1 LGSSRLQLT
10 SYVLLNSNRF
20 AKPWI
25 AAVNLV
31 MKMESVNF
39 VVLGDPSIAG
49 ELGKKG
55 SSADMTFFERKL
67 SDTIF
72 SFIAPSGFPKKVQPL
87 IQAIA
92 LAEYA
97 IVNVT
102 TIDKV
107 LGEQIVA
114 LNALK
119 MERGFIVV
127 SNGLDDDVKKIVR
140 STVLEKYE
148 FITLDNLK
156 RKLDTV
162 AAVSAD
168 GATKIIVDAAFEVK
182 GIGPVA
188 LGVVRRGLLKKHD
201 DLVVY
206 PESKPVSV
214 RSIQMHD
221 EDVDEAASPARVGV
235 ALKGVTADE
244 IERGNVIAAKD
255 TLKTGS
261 EMKIRF
267 EKSPF
272 YKGDISPSSSYHL
285 SIDLQVKP
293 VKLKLEGSDL
303 TAAADKPFAYEPG
316 CSCLILD
323 LDAPMRIVGRGVVL

>member
-1 LGSSRLQLT
+1 
-10 SYVLLNSNRF
+10 
-20 AKPWI
+20 
-25 AAVNLV
+25 
-31 MKMESVNF
+31 MKMKSVNF

-55 SSADMTFFERKL
+55 SSADMTFYERKI
-67 SDTIF
+67 STTIF

-87 IQAIA
+87 IQAIV

-119 MERGFIVV
+119 MERGFIVA
-127 SNGLDDDVKKIVR
+127 NGLDDDLKKIVR

-168 GATKIIVDAAFEVK
+168 GSTKIIVDAAFEVR

-201 DLVVY
+201 DLVIY
-206 PESKPVSV
+206 PEAKSLSV

-255 TLKTGS
+255 SLKTGS
-261 EMKIRF
+261 ELKIRF

-272 YKGDISPSSSYHL
+272 YKGEINPSSSYQL

-293 VKLKLEGSDL
+293 VKLKVEGSDL
-303 TAAADKPFAYEPG
+303 TVAADKPFAYEPED
-316 CSCLILD
+316 SCLILD
-323 LDAPMRIVGRGVVL
+323 LDAPMRIMGRGVIL

>member
-1 LGSSRLQLT
+1 
-10 SYVLLNSNRF
+10 
-20 AKPWI
+20 
-25 AAVNLV
+25 
-31 MKMESVNF
+31 MKMKSVNF
-39 VVLGDPSIAG
+39 VVLGDSSIAG

-55 SSADMTFFERKL
+55 SSADMTFYERKL

-72 SFIAPSGFPKKVQPL
+72 SFIAPSGFPKKIQPL
-87 IQAIA
+87 VQAIA

-127 SNGLDDDVKKIVR
+127 SNGLDDDVKKIIR
-140 STVLEKYE
+140 STILEKYE

-156 RKLDTV
+156 RKLDSLAEVGV
-162 AAVSAD
+162 A
-168 GATKIIVDAAFEVK
+168 GATKIIVDAAFEVR

-201 DLVVY
+201 ELVVF
-206 PESKPVSV
+206 PEGKPVSV

-244 IERGNVIAAKD
+244 VERGNVIAVKD
-255 TLKTGS
+255 SLKTGS
-261 EMKIRF
+261 DLKIRF

-272 YKGDISPSSSYHL
+272 YRGEINPSSSYHL
-285 SIDLQVKP
+285 SIDLQAKP
-293 VKLKLEGSDL
+293 VKLKLEGNDL
-303 TAAADKPFAYEPG
+303 LSAAADKPFTYEPG
-316 CSCLILD
+316 NSCLILD
-323 LDAPMRIVGRGVVL
+323 LDAPMRIVGRGAIL

>member
-1 LGSSRLQLT
+1 MMIEPGVNCVMRSLGSSRLQLT
-10 SYVLLNSNRF
+10 SYVHINSDRF

-31 MKMESVNF
+31 IRMKSVNF

-156 RKLDTV
+156 RKLDGGV

-168 GATKIIVDAAFEVK
+168 GATKVIVDAAFEVK

-188 LGVVRRGLLKKHD
+188 LGVVRRGL
-201 DLVVY
+201 
-206 PESKPVSV
+206 
-214 RSIQMHD
+214 
-221 EDVDEAASPARVGV
+221 
-235 ALKGVTADE
+235 
-244 IERGNVIAAKD
+244 
-255 TLKTGS
+255 
-261 EMKIRF
+261 
-267 EKSPF
+267 
-272 YKGDISPSSSYHL
+272 
-285 SIDLQVKP
+285 
-293 VKLKLEGSDL
+293 
-303 TAAADKPFAYEPG
+303 
-316 CSCLILD
+316 
-323 LDAPMRIVGRGVVL
+323 

>member
-1 LGSSRLQLT
+1 
-10 SYVLLNSNRF
+10 
-20 AKPWI
+20 
-25 AAVNLV
+25 
-31 MKMESVNF
+31 MKSVNF
-39 VVLGDPSIAG
+39 VVLGDSSIAD

-55 SSADMTFFERKL
+55 SSADMTFYERKL

-87 IQAIA
+87 VQSIA
-92 LAEYA
+92 LSEYA

-114 LNALK
+114 LNALR
-119 MERGFIVV
+119 MERGFIVA
-127 SNGLDDDVKKIVR
+127 NGLDDDIERIVR

-156 RKLDTV
+156 RKLDSIIEVPST
-162 AAVSAD
+162 
-168 GATKIIVDAAFEVK
+168 GATKVVVDAAFEVR

-201 DLVVY
+201 EVVVF
-206 PESKPVSV
+206 PDAKPVSV

-221 EDVDEAASPARVGV
+221 EDVDEASSPARVGV
-235 ALKGVTADE
+235 ALKGITAEE
-244 IERGNVIAAKD
+244 ITRGGVIAAKD
-255 TLKTGS
+255 SLRTDS
-261 EMKIRF
+261 ELRIKF

-272 YKGDISPSSSYHL
+272 YKGEINPSSSYHL
-285 SIDLQVKP
+285 TIDLQAKP
-293 VKLKLEGSDL
+293 VKLKLDDSDL
-303 TAAADKPFAYEPG
+303 TAIADKPFVYESG
-316 CSCLILD
+316 DRCLILD
-323 LDAPMRIVGRGVVL
+323 LDAPMRIVGSGIIL

>member
-1 LGSSRLQLT
+1 
-10 SYVLLNSNRF
+10 
-20 AKPWI
+20 
-25 AAVNLV
+25 
-31 MKMESVNF
+31 MKMKSVNF

-55 SSADMTFFERKL
+55 SSADMTFYERKL

-92 LAEYA
+92 LAEYV

-119 MERGFIVV
+119 MEQGFIIT
-127 SNGLDDDVKKIVR
+127 NGLDDDLKKIVR

-168 GATKIIVDAAFEVK
+168 GATKIIVDAAFEVR
-182 GIGPVA
+182 GIGSVA

-206 PESKPVSV
+206 PEAKPVSV

-244 IERGNVIAAKD
+244 IERGDVIAAKD
-255 TLKTGS
+255 SLKTGS
-261 EMKIRF
+261 ELKIQF
-267 EKSPF
+267 EKNLF
-272 YKGDISPSSSYHL
+272 YKGEINPSSSYQL

-293 VKLKLEGSDL
+293 VKLKVEGNGL
-303 TAAADKPFAYEPG
+303 TVAADKPFAYESG
-316 CSCLILD
+316 GSCLILD
-323 LDAPMRIVGRGVVL
+323 LDAPMRVVGRGVIL

>member
-1 LGSSRLQLT
+1 
-10 SYVLLNSNRF
+10 
-20 AKPWI
+20 
-25 AAVNLV
+25 
-31 MKMESVNF
+31 MKSVNF
-39 VVLGDPSIAG
+39 VVLGDSSIAG

-55 SSADMTFFERKL
+55 SSADMTFYERKL

-102 TIDKV
+102 AIDRV

-114 LNALK
+114 LNALR
-119 MERGFIVV
+119 MDRGFIVAA
-127 SNGLDDDVKKIVR
+127 NGLDDDVKKIVR
-140 STVLEKYE
+140 STVLDKYE

-156 RKLDTV
+156 RKLDSV
-162 AAVSAD
+162 AETGVT
-168 GATKIIVDAAFEVK
+168 GATKIVVDAAFEVK

-201 DLVVY
+201 ELVVY
-206 PESKPVSV
+206 PEVKPVSV

-221 EDVDEAASPARVGV
+221 EDVDEAVSPARVGV

-255 TLKTGS
+255 SLKTGS
-261 EMKIRF
+261 ELKIKF

-272 YKGDISPSSSYHL
+272 YKGEINSSSSYHL
-285 SIDLQVKP
+285 SIDLQAKP
-293 VKLKLEGSDL
+293 VKLKLEGDDL
-303 TAAADKPFAYEPG
+303 TVAADKPFAYEPG
-316 CSCLILD
+316 DSCLILD
-323 LDAPMRIVGRGVVL
+323 LDAPMRIVGRGVIL